1 MITPTP
7 PTPKAIYNDRFWN
20 QGLPFNHTPP
30 PPSANSLN
38 GQQQVAQ
45 SHQSMNILNS
55 TFQFLEPSNQRI
67 ECAENGKSYMQLG
80 TMSHPHP
87 SGHPPQG
94 VTNNQTNPAHHN
106 LPVTPVIQP
115 KPNMVYR
122 RPIPPFRNP
131 VNGQHNNISSA
142 AMMHLQAAR
151 PVCDHSNCLQRK
163 SSFCYR
169 NCRSRMLN
177 MSLHKLHMARQNH
190 EGCLRRSV
198 LICNMLRFIEDETEK
213 EAIQEAHQQFPGMP
227 NTSPPHMMET
237 DQYWPPPQ
245 PSPPASG
252 MQHQQLAAH
261 NGNNVPPHQSQ
272 LLPTINGSSNLPPQ
286 GLPMPATNS
295 IPSTD
300 GTTTYG

>member
-80 TMSHPHP
+80 TMSHHHP

-94 VTNNQTNPAHHN
+94 VTNNQTNPAHHH

-122 RPIPPFRNP
+122 RPIPPFRNHM
-131 VNGQHNNISSA
+131 VSSINSSSNA
-142 AMMHLQAAR
+142 GQAAVPR
-151 PVCDHSNCLQRK
+151 PVCDHSNCLQK
-163 SSFCYR
+163 KNSFCYQSQ
-169 NCRSRMLN
+169 RSRMLN
-177 MSLHKLHMARQNH
+177 LSLSKLHMARQSH
-190 EGCLRRSV
+190 DGSLRRSV
-198 LICNMLRFIEDETEK
+198 LICNMLR
-213 EAIQEAHQQFPGMP
+213 
-227 NTSPPHMMET
+227 
-237 DQYWPPPQ
+237 
-245 PSPPASG
+245 
-252 MQHQQLAAH
+252 
-261 NGNNVPPHQSQ
+261 
-272 LLPTINGSSNLPPQ
+272 
-286 GLPMPATNS
+286 
-295 IPSTD
+295 
-300 GTTTYG
+300 